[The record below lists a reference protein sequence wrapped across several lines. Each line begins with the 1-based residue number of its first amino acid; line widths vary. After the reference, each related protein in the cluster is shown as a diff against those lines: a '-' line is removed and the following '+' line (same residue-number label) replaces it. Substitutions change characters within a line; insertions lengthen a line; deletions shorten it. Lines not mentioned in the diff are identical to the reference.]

1 MPSKHRPHD
10 DASRRTRHLAAIH
23 AATKTLDLDNDTYR
37 DLLERISATK
47 GTPVRSAAKLSE
59 AQLHAVLDEFQ
70 RLGGLKPSTRAA
82 GKPHNFNSPSMPDMI
97 TKIEALLADMQLPW
111 SYADAI
117 AMRQFR
123 IEKVAWCRKQD
134 QLRSLIAALHVEQEK
149 RQLLNAAEELCV
161 RVGISMADVEVRYG
175 LRNGWTRNRTALK
188 RVIDAMLGDFPQA
201 IGAAQ

>member
-1 MPSKHRPHD
+1 MSHAHPE
-10 DASRRTRHLAAIH
+10 RRRRHLAAIH
-23 AATKTLDLDNDTYR
+23 AAKRTLDLDNDTYR
-37 DLLERISATK
+37 DLLERVSATK
-47 GTPVRSAAKLSE
+47 GAPVRSAAKLSE
-59 AQLHAVLDEFQ
+59 AQIHAVLDELK

-82 GKPHNFNSPSMPDMI
+82 GKPHNFNSPSMPEMI

-149 RQLLNAAEELCV
+149 RQLLASVDELCV
-161 RVGISMADVEVRYG
+161 RAGTTRSEIESRYG
-175 LRNGWTRNRTALK
+175 LAGRAGWMRNRATLK
-188 RVIDAMLGDFPQA
+188 RVIDAMLGDYPQA
-201 IGAAQ
+201 AGAAP

>member
-1 MPSKHRPHD
+1 MSHAHPE
-10 DASRRTRHLAAIH
+10 RRRRHLAAIH
-23 AATKTLDLDNDTYR
+23 AAKRTLDLDNDTYR
-37 DLLERISATK
+37 DLLERVSATK
-47 GTPVRSAAKLSE
+47 GAPVRSAAKLSE
-59 AQLHAVLDEFQ
+59 AQIHAVLDELK

-82 GKPHNFNSPSMPDMI
+82 GKPHNFNSPSMPEMI

-149 RQLLNAAEELCV
+149 RQLLASVDELCV
-161 RVGISMADVEVRYG
+161 RAGTTRGDIEARYG
-175 LRNGWTRNRTALK
+175 LTGRAGWMRNRATLK
-188 RVIDAMLGDFPQA
+188 RVLDAMLGDYPQA
-201 IGAAQ
+201 AGAAP